1 MSAFHAGKCSPAAF
15 PGVAPNLKAQKPATN
30 QTKPNSTSHPQRP
43 QRPGRRKPMAA
54 TDASRASPPQDELGE
69 EAGPRRIHARNL
81 SVFFPHPEQLIQQP
95 APAESAEEAD
105 AQVLDIPPATLLAH
119 SPSFGS
125 AGSPRTRRGHHHRHS
140 LSHNFFPFLAEKP
153 VSAGSSGPTRQ
164 SLEDEPRPGY
174 KKAFR
179 GPGIEEQ
186 PLISPSW
193 SFPRTP
199 LTPNSALPKPV
210 PTDLHHPGIVRT
222 LPASSPRAR
231 HTHRPMLLRLLYTV
245 LAMPSR
251 LVQLRILVAAL
262 ALATG
267 ATLWLRGQ
275 QTDCLSLAGLG
286 YLLVF
291 DALGAAHALLFDPR
305 PDDGTDRLWDA
316 LGRKDAGASIRLPF
330 GRARLATLSIFTQ
343 ALFLL
348 FSAIY
353 VCKEAVEHMMMS
365 HPHGPDN
372 AGGGGGS
379 HVGHSERHQSEMEIS
394 CTLVGSAIGLVLFD
408 ALVSRNHQAMA
419 LIAAGGGES
428 TTSGGSERM
437 LNAFSTLS
445 LGFGL
450 LVMVCGCF
458 ISPSQSGKADGLIA
472 LLLVFAIVKLVW
484 PVLVDTGSVLLQTA
498 PSEAA
503 GSSAEASTLVRRLS
517 ALQKDPQRAPVLKTY
532 LAGIERPKLWRL
544 TASPQGL
551 LVCALDVRVR
561 DDTPPAAL
569 LRVSEAVR
577 TALHSLPLE
586 LTVVI
591 KCVVQPQKKEKNG

>member
-105 AQVLDIPPATLLAH
+105 AQVLDIPPATLRRLAQD
-119 SPSFGS
+119 P
-125 AGSPRTRRGHHHRHS
+125 PRTPPSPLALAQVKHPRHTPPS
-140 LSHNFFPFLAEKP
+140 VAGPVRVGANPETRYSFFPFLAEKP

-231 HTHRPMLLRLLYTV
+231 HTHRPMLLR
-245 LAMPSR
+245 
-251 LVQLRILVAAL
+251 
-262 ALATG
+262 

-569 LRVSEAVR
+569 LRVSEA
-577 TALHSLPLE
+577 A
-586 LTVVI
+586 
-591 KCVVQPQKKEKNG
+591 G